1 MLTDIRH
8 TVIFSKNGKAILV
21 IVLAMFA
28 TYALNLLGTL
38 HLLENWTLDN
48 FILVSK
54 RHAVSD
60 IMIVDI
66 SDADYDRI
74 FAGRSPLDP
83 EKLHRLIGAIA
94 RSKPKLIAVDVDT
107 SNPVFRNFKIDSTW
121 TSVIWERDISG
132 VARVGEESVEP
143 QDVLGGQSKFNRRS
157 GIPALRDDPEDKV
170 TRLYTQCVD
179 TKAGRIPTFVFIAAV
194 VFLDKEVG
202 QSASMCAGGS
212 KEPMYINYSL
222 DGETSLSASRVLELS
237 DTKEN
242 GGAEQIIPE
251 FVGKLVILG
260 GDYRDFDRHFTP
272 LGILPGVVVLAN
284 AIETELKGHSMK
296 VTPKWLILLIE
307 FLGGASVVAA
317 LQVLQISPIK
327 AAIFGIPL
335 TFLFAIILSLV
346 AFQNGSRWGN
356 FVPTLI
362 AVLIFEIYEHVR
374 LESIQSAVHSN
385 K

>member
-132 VARVGEESVEP
+132 VA
-143 QDVLGGQSKFNRRS
+143 S
-157 GIPALRDDPEDKV
+157 GPLLTLV
-170 TRLYTQCVD
+170 
-179 TKAGRIPTFVFIAAV
+179 
-194 VFLDKEVG
+194 
-202 QSASMCAGGS
+202 
-212 KEPMYINYSL
+212 
-222 DGETSLSASRVLELS
+222 SR
-237 DTKEN
+237 
-242 GGAEQIIPE
+242 G
-251 FVGKLVILG
+251 
-260 GDYRDFDRHFTP
+260 
-272 LGILPGVVVLAN
+272 
-284 AIETELKGHSMK
+284 
-296 VTPKWLILLIE
+296 
-307 FLGGASVVAA
+307 
-317 LQVLQISPIK
+317 
-327 AAIFGIPL
+327 
-335 TFLFAIILSLV
+335 
-346 AFQNGSRWGN
+346 
-356 FVPTLI
+356 
-362 AVLIFEIYEHVR
+362 
-374 LESIQSAVHSN
+374 
-385 K
+385 